1 MADAGDAQ
9 VHLHLRGRLDDESE
23 HALRQ
28 QLATCLASGV
38 KAIAVHVDTQP
49 ELELSV
55 LRTLQGAADYL
66 ASCGGSLTLV
76 GAQRQVRD
84 KLRIFDLDRLL
95 GSVVETPRPQ
105 SFDPYPAEPP
115 AEPVA
120 ARSGSSRAG

>member
-1 MADAGDAQ
+1 MAEAGDAH
-9 VHLHLRGRLDDESE
+9 VHLHLRGPLDDDSE

-49 ELELSV
+49 ELDLSV

-76 GAQRQVRD
+76 GARPSVRD
-84 KLRIFDLDRLL
+84 KLRIFEMDRLL
-95 GSVVETPRPQ
+95 GSAVDAPPLPAY
-105 SFDPYPAEPP
+105 DPYPAVPV
-115 AEPVA
+115 AEPA
-120 ARSGSSRAG
+120 ASAGSSRVG